1 MRQLILLRGVAGCG
15 KSTWLK
21 NHALQQY
28 TLCADDIRL
37 LFQGPILTPDGGIA
51 ITQKNDSQVWKF
63 LFELLEQRMAR
74 GEFTIIDATHSR
86 AAQINDYRKLAEKY
100 RYRVYVVDF
109 SDLSLAEIKRRNANR
124 LAYIAEAHKY
134 VPETAIENM
143 YTRITTQAVPGWVTS
158 LKPAAFVET
167 LGSTKPIDLSMY
179 TRVHHIGDIHGCAEP
194 LLQYLADGIQPD
206 QFYIFVGD
214 YIDRGI
220 QNAEVLRFLI
230 SIMDHKNVL
239 LLEGN
244 HEKWLR
250 MYANGELD
258 DIRSQEF
265 RHTTMQ
271 QIGTI
276 DLKDLRQL
284 CRKFGQLA
292 YYTYQ
297 DYKVLVTHGG
307 IPVLPTCYI
316 ASNEFILGTGKYED
330 VEQVQAAFERTN
342 PGVYQVHGHRN
353 TLEQPIRATT
363 YCFNLCDTVEHGGNL
378 RVATLSDAGWQTY
391 SIPNTVYKIATE
403 VAVTNETDSPVVT
416 EPAKETVAD
425 IVTKL
430 RAERH
435 VREKRF
441 TVAGVPDPQGAISSF
456 SFDRETF
463 FKGGWTPTIE
473 LARSMYVNTETM
485 QIVARAYPKWFR
497 IGEREDTK
505 LEALQRTMQFPVT
518 AYVKENGFLGL
529 VGYDE
534 ASGQVVYTTKSSLQ
548 GDYLGWF
555 KNALAN
561 STDVVAIETWVK
573 EHPYCLVFEC
583 IDPVRDPH
591 IIKYKT
597 TVSTVVL
604 LDAVKRD
611 VEFAKLTYQEL
622 QTLSKKLRCWCKDQA
637 YQFASYK
644 EFVAWFRQVEQYDYR
659 WISGYVEGFVLEDAT
674 GKCVKVKTGFYNT
687 WKWFRSIKETLRR
700 GSNVDT
706 ARFVTAIE
714 NSILAWLK
722 KQSRETLALDIIQLR
737 DLYEAEIASKEIS
750 HE

>member
-21 NHALQQY
+21 NHALEQY

-37 LFQGPILTPDGGIA
+37 LFQGPILTPDGGTA

-63 LFELLEQRMAR
+63 LFELLEQRMSR

-109 SDLSLAEIKRRNANR
+109 SDISLAEIKERNAKR
-124 LAYIAEAHKY
+124 LQFPNEMHKY
-134 VPETAIENM
+134 VPEFAIENM
-143 YTRITTQAVPGWVTS
+143 YTRIMTQPVPGWVTS
-158 LKPAAFVET
+158 LKPYEFIET

-179 TRVHHIGDIHGCAEP
+179 TRIHHIGDIHGCAEP
-194 LLQYLADGIQPD
+194 LLQYLAGGIQPD
-206 QFYIFVGD
+206 EYYIFVGD
-214 YIDRGI
+214 YVDRGI
-220 QNAEVLRFLI
+220 QNVAVLRFLI
-230 SIMDHKNVL
+230 SIMDNKNVL

-244 HEKWLR
+244 HERWLR
-250 MYANGELD
+250 MYANDEVD

-265 RHTTMQ
+265 RRTTMPE
-271 QIGTI
+271 IGSLDT
-276 DLKDLRQL
+276 KDLRQL
-284 CRKFGQLA
+284 CRKFGQMA

-297 DYKVLVTHGG
+297 GYEVLVTHGG
-307 IPVLPTCYI
+307 VPVLPTCYI

-330 VEQVQAAFERTN
+330 IEQVQAAFTRTH

-353 TLEQPIRATT
+353 TLEQPIRATE
-363 YCFNLCDTVEHGGNL
+363 YCFNLCDTIEYGGNL
-378 RVATLSDAGWQTY
+378 RVATLSDAGWETQA
-391 SIPNTVYKIATE
+391 IPNSVYRTVNVIADEANALTIIE
-403 VAVTNETDSPVVT
+403 PV
-416 EPAKETVAD
+416 KETVAD
-425 IVTKL
+425 IVAKL

-441 TVAGVPDPQGAISSF
+441 TVTGVANPQGAISSF

-473 LARSMYVNTETM
+473 LARSMYVNTESM

-497 IGEREDTK
+497 IGERDDTK

-529 VGYDE
+529 IGYDE

-555 KNALAN
+555 KNAVAN
-561 STDVVAIETWVK
+561 STDVVAVENWVK
-573 EHPYCLVFEC
+573 ENPYCLVFEC
-583 IDPVRDPH
+583 IDPVHDPH
-591 IIKYKT
+591 IIKYEFKT
-597 TVSTVVL
+597 SCVIL

-611 VEFAKLTYQEL
+611 VEFAKLSYADL
-622 QTLSKKLRCWCKDQA
+622 HTLSKKLRCWCKGQA
-637 YQFASYK
+637 FQFPNYK
-644 EFVAWFRQVEQYDYR
+644 EFVTWFRQVEQYDYYWTTHR
-659 WISGYVEGFVLEDAT
+659 VEGFVLEDAT

-722 KQSRETLALDIIQLR
+722 KQSRETLALDIVQLR
-737 DLYEAEIASKEIS
+737 DLYEVTVKEIPN
-750 HE
+750 E